1 MPASPGAATKAST
14 AAPRTTS
21 YVVPYGVP
29 QVIAIGSHE
38 DFVPRELVDTYAT
51 AAAKAGD
58 SVRTL
63 FFPGAGHFEIASA
76 TQWTWPR
83 VETAI
88 RALLDGRLP
97 ADEKAS

>member
-1 MPASPGAATKAST
+1 MSYPIGAT
-14 AAPRTTS
+14 RMTTNH
-21 YVVPYGVP
+21 
-29 QVIAIGSHE
+29 GSW
-38 DFVPRELVDTYAT
+38 RLTT
-51 AAAKAGD
+51 LAAAKAGD